1 MKEIY
6 KRLSEIQNNLK
17 VPKEQRNSFGNYNF
31 RSCEDILNA
40 VKDEL
45 KTSEGECVLLNSEL
59 VQVSDRIYIKAIATF
74 TNGSDKITTE
84 AFAREPMDKKGMDDA
99 QITGATLSYARKY
112 ALAGLFAID
121 NEKDA
126 DSNETQL
133 KLTTST
139 RPLKQP
145 DQPDNTHEQ
154 AIIDI
159 LKAGKFTFTFDP
171 SKTMQSIRLENGKFI
186 SIYKDK
192 YKDYYNLSIGTKDN
206 PEYLNNFIQLDNLS
220 KENIISAVN
229 EKYKN

>member
-1 MKEIY
+1 MKDLY

-17 VPKEQRNSFGNYNF
+17 VPKEQCNSFGNYNF

-59 VQVSDRIYIKAIATF
+59 VHVSDRIYIKAIATF
-74 TNGSDKITTE
+74 TNGSEKITAE

-126 DSNETQL
+126 DSNETQSETIT
-133 KLTTST
+133 KPVKIATTT
-139 RPLKQP
+139 T
-145 DQPDNTHEQ
+145 NEQ
-154 AIIDI
+154 TMIDI